1 MEPSLNILKAYL
13 TESGFRFTTDAIP
26 PFEELVEANKN
37 KTPGFLRLFTPEFMM
52 FHHAA
57 SDSII
62 LHKVTLEYSK
72 TESRF

>member
-1 MEPSLNILKAYL
+1 MEPSLNILKASP
-13 TESGFRFTTDAIP
+13 TENGWRFTTDAIP
-26 PFEELVEANKN
+26 PFEELAEANEN
-37 KTPGFLRLFTPEFMM
+37 QTPDFLRLFTPEFMI

-57 SDSII
+57 SDSFI